1 MITQAE
7 LDENVKRMNTP
18 WSPPTPVEM
27 LFTQLTD
34 ASDFAIA
41 GGDQMNEIMFV
52 RAGYNIVY
60 NNGLFTEACREWR
73 AKTPAQ
79 MTMQAF
85 TAHFK
90 AADKDRHI
98 TTTVESAGYHGAN
111 AAVVPT
117 TKTSNAPRPSTATSN
132 TDPSACSYCWTHGS
146 IKNLHHSSEMCKN
159 KAEGHKDN
167 ATSDN
172 KLGGSTKV
180 WAGREK
186 A

>member
-1 MITQAE
+1 MTWTRTSKNQIIQATPVCYINALRHRTLGFSTVTSLELLTHLWTTYGTITQAE
-7 LDENVKRMNTP
+7 LDENVKRTNTP
-18 WSPPTPVEM
+18 WSPPTHVET

-60 NNGLFTEACREWR
+60 NNGLVTEACHEWR

-90 AADKDRHI
+90 A
-98 TTTVESAGYHGAN
+98 
-111 AAVVPT
+111 
-117 TKTSNAPRPSTATSN
+117 
-132 TDPSACSYCWTHGS
+132 
-146 IKNLHHSSEMCKN
+146 
-159 KAEGHKDN
+159 
-167 ATSDN
+167 
-172 KLGGSTKV
+172 
-180 WAGREK
+180 
-186 A
+186 